1 MVISSSTTVPI
12 DELKRK
18 KNSIANCCYMLDI
31 YDTTHFPYSEL
42 LLLPTSPNLY
52 CAQLILPSLNVQSLF
67 A

>member
-1 MVISSSTTVPI
+1 MDISSSTAVPI
-12 DELKRK
+12 DELKK
-18 KNSIANCCYMLDI
+18 KNYIANCRYMLGL

-52 CAQLILPSLNVQSLF
+52 CAQLILPSLNVHSLF